1 MQPLFLKG
9 GGQLR
14 TVFFLWPLVTMKDL
28 CQPMCPLVI
37 TCSRYKSKKK
47 AFTKY
52 CKKWQ
57 DEEGKKQLE
66 KDFAA
71 MKKYCQ
77 VVRVIA
83 HTQVRLLL
91 AFPSSLQLPV
101 SDETTDLAP
110 GMVPDPHED
119 TFHAAFLLRLCCNT
133 FHCSLE
139 SVVWSKVCLNLCRCV
154 CCL

>member
-1 MQPLFLKG
+1 MHCVLPLALCG
-9 GGQLR
+9 YEEPVPTYVLSSTLR
-14 TVFFLWPLVTMKDL
+14 AL
-28 CQPMCPLVI
+28 
-37 TCSRYKSKKK
+37 RYKSKKK

-83 HTQVRLLL
+83 HTQVSMYGR
-91 AFPSSLQLPV
+91 FPV
-101 SDETTDLAP
+101 RW
-110 GMVPDPHED
+110 
-119 TFHAAFLLRLCCNT
+119 F
-133 FHCSLE
+133 
-139 SVVWSKVCLNLCRCV
+139 
-154 CCL
+154 

>member
-1 MQPLFLKG
+1 MHCVLPLAPGDHEGPVPTHVSSSCCVVAL
-9 GGQLR
+9 
-14 TVFFLWPLVTMKDL
+14 
-28 CQPMCPLVI
+28 
-37 TCSRYKSKKK
+37 RYKSKKK

-83 HTQVRLLL
+83 HTQVRLLI
-91 AFPSSLQLPV
+91 AFPSGLQLPV

-110 GMVPDPHED
+110 GMAPDPHED
-119 TFHAAFLLRLCCNT
+119 TFHAAFLLRLCCQ
-133 FHCSLE
+133 HLSLH
-139 SVVWSKVCLNLCRCV
+139 SGV
-154 CCL
+154 CCVLCLV